1 MNTSLFI
8 KVGDK
13 LGVCIQSDK
22 TLHFYYNGMDLGPAA
37 SDLSTP
43 FYGVVDIYG
52 QAVQAS
58 IVESDANK
66 GLTDSV
72 HEEL

>member
-1 MNTSLFI
+1 MIYLFI

-13 LGVCIQSDK
+13 LGVCVQSDK
-22 TLHFYYNGMDLGPAA
+22 SLHFYYNDVDLGPAA
-37 SDLSTP
+37 SDISGP

-58 IVESDANK
+58 ILDATDNK
-66 GLTDSV
+66 GQCSYRLQ
-72 HEEL
+72 